1 VPAGVITVGEQTAEL
16 SSMLLQITRTHQQEL
31 DADIDTLTRISHQEI
46 NNQKD
51 TSCNNFFC
59 EIFGLTTL
67 LEPAMIVVIGLI
79 IGAVIVAMYLPVFEM
94 MNVIQ

>member
-1 VPAGVITVGEQTAEL
+1 MITVGEETAEL
-16 SSMLLQITRTHQQEL
+16 SSILLHIAETHQQEL
-31 DADIDTLTRISHQEI
+31 DADLDILTSV
-46 NNQKD
+46 
-51 TSCNNFFC
+51 
-59 EIFGLTTL
+59 

>member
-1 VPAGVITVGEQTAEL
+1 MIKTGLFPPVIAQMITVGEQTAEL
-16 SSMLLQITRTHQQEL
+16 SSMLLQISRTHQQEL
-31 DADIDTLTRISHQEI
+31 DADIDT
-46 NNQKD
+46 
-51 TSCNNFFC
+51 
-59 EIFGLTTL
+59 LTTL

>member
-16 SSMLLQITRTHQQEL
+16 SSMLLQISRTHQQEL
-31 DADIDTLTRISHQEI
+31 DADLDI
-46 NNQKD
+46 
-51 TSCNNFFC
+51 
-59 EIFGLTTL
+59 LTTL
-67 LEPAMIVVIGLI
+67 LGPAMIVIIGLI